1 MLDKYF
7 TTSLNYFRTLNEETF
22 DFFFLYAPPPCGC
35 FATVMDTDNIIVFF
49 SLLKISGTG
58 KKW

>member
-22 DFFFLYAPPPCGC
+22 FFLRPPLSLSPPPRARARGGC
-35 FATVMDTDNIIVFF
+35 FATVMDTE
-49 SLLKISGTG
+49 
-58 KKW
+58 

>member
-22 DFFFLYAPPPCGC
+22 DFFICPPPPGGC
-35 FATVMDTDNIIVFF
+35 FATVMDTDSIIVFF
-49 SLLKISGTG
+49 PLLKISGTG